1 MALFIRFLLL
11 PFYFLLI
18 VMNLWQE
25 IKESFRE
32 GSALTR
38 LIYINLGVFLVVRLM
53 NVFYFLAGTPF
64 PFLDWLALPA
74 DFSTLASRPW
84 TLLTYMFLHFDFLHI
99 LFNLLWLFWMG
110 QIFLGYFDQRKL
122 VSIYLLGGI
131 VGGLFY
137 IAGYNSFPVFNEIVS
152 DSRLLG
158 ASASVIAIVTALAVH
173 APNHTLNLM
182 FIGPVKMKYIAL
194 FSVVMY
200 VIGISSSNAGG
211 NLAHLGG
218 AFFGLLYVLQLRRG
232 NDLGKWIS
240 SLISGIQKL
249 FRPKPKVKISYRK
262 PADDIEY
269 NRVRNQEK
277 TRINEILDKISKSGY
292 DSLSKEEKEILFRM
306 GKE

>member
-38 LIYINLGVFLVVRLM
+38 LIYINLGVFLIIRIT

-110 QIFLGYFDQRKL
+110 QIFLAYFDQRKL
-122 VSIYLLGGI
+122 VAIYVLGGI
-131 VGGLFY
+131 CGGLFY
-137 IAGYNSFPVFNEIVS
+137 IAGYNSFPVFNEIVT

-173 APNHTLNLM
+173 APNHTLQLM

-218 AFFGLLYVLQLRRG
+218 AFWGVIYILQLRRG
-232 NDLGKWIS
+232 VDLGKWINNFF
-240 SLISGIQKL
+240 SGLKRL
-249 FRPKPKVKISYRK
+249 FRPSPKVKLSYRK
-262 PADDIEY
+262 PVDDIEY
-269 NRVRNQEK
+269 NRVKNQEK